1 MIFTDHKVHKPPEI
15 LGKDAAGNVL
25 ARFPDGVRRL
35 TADQLTEFHRRFE
48 ERIALEEQDPYRYG
62 YVIPIWSTADQQFA
76 ALREE
81 FPEGVTELLILGGNR
96 ASKSRYLARRAVQI
110 MVETPG
116 PASGACNRPKP
127 RASRTNNPTSGI
139 ISPRNGSP
147 PRPAKC
153 ARAW

>member
-1 MIFTDHKVHKPPEI
+1 MSWR
-15 LGKDAAGNVL
+15 G
-25 ARFPDGVRRL
+25 FPDGVRRL

-76 ALREE
+76 ALRKE

-110 MVETPG
+110 MVENPG
-116 PASGACNRPKP
+116 ARVWCLQSTEASSDPKP
-127 RASRTNNPTSGI
+127 TTLHLGL
-139 ISPRNGSP
+139 SPR
-147 PRPAKC
+147 RME
-153 ARAW
+153 ARRVRQNAQRGRD